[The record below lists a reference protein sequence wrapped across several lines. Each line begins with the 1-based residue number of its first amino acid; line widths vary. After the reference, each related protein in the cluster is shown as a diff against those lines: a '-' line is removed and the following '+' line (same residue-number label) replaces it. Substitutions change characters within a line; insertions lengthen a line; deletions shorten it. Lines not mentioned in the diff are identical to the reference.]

1 MRYHTNTLIWV
12 ISAVLL
18 IAPGCGQRQNENQAE
33 VVFRLALQPDPENK
47 VWVAADTFKR
57 EIERRSNGRIHVMF
71 YDSAVLGAE
80 RQLLESCYLGIIEM
94 VQVTSSVVTT
104 IDPLFSI
111 LDMPYLFF
119 DEEHHQKVL
128 NGTIGQELL
137 DGLNKVRFQGL
148 AFYSCG
154 FRHIFNSKR
163 PVYSPE
169 DMKGLKIRVMESP
182 VMLRSINCMG
192 GSATPLSASE
202 LYSALKTGVVDG
214 AENNPRVFISAH
226 FCDAC
231 KFLSL
236 TGHFVNQHVLIAN
249 KAWLDSLKPEYRQM
263 IRETAKDI
271 LPEYNRAWNASVE
284 EAMAAM
290 EEQGV
295 TVNNVTNKK
304 AFIESVQPIYDEYAD
319 IVPPE
324 LVTRIRKEV
333 ENENL
338 LPGN

>member
-1 MRYHTNTLIWV
+1 MRYFTYILFLIFPIISVV
-12 ISAVLL
+12 IQ
-18 IAPGCGQRQNENQAE
+18 GCGNEPDKSNAE

-57 EIERRSNGRIHVMF
+57 ELEHRSDGRIRVMF

-80 RQLLESCYLGIIEM
+80 RQLLESCYFGIIEM

-119 DEEHHQKVL
+119 DEAHHQKAL
-128 NGTIGQELL
+128 NGPIGQELL
-137 DGLNKVRFQGL
+137 DDLNKVRFQGL

-163 PVYSPE
+163 PVYSPD

-249 KAWLDSLKPEYRQM
+249 KSWLESLKPEYRQM
-263 IRETAKDI
+263 IRDTAKDI

-284 EAMAAM
+284 EAMAQM
-290 EEQGV
+290 KKQGV
-295 TVNNVTNKK
+295 TVNDVTGKK
-304 AFIESVQPIYDEYAD
+304 AFVGSVQPIYDEYANV
-319 IVPPE
+319 VPPE
-324 LVTRIRKEV
+324 LVRRIRKEA
-333 ENENL
+333 EDDHL
-338 LPGN
+338 LPDN